1 MSLIQYYLQFCY
13 QVMLQRH
20 VNSHFSE
27 TPSGSAQ
34 TARSAARKSIESAP
48 AARKVLKR
56 AGLKLKFRKLPFSA
70 RIFDFFDA
78 GQMAGIRDQVTRVH
92 GAAARLNIVDGGD
105 AMVFKARAMAL
116 RLGQDGQRQV
126 KLKWIPEE
134 M

>member
-1 MSLIQYYLQFCY
+1 
-13 QVMLQRH
+13 MLQRH

-116 RLGQDGQRQV
+116 RLGQDGQRKV